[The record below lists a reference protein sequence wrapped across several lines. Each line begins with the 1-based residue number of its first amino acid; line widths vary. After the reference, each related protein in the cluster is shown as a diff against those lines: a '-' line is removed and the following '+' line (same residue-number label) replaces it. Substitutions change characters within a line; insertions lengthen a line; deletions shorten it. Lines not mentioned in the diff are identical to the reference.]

1 MRNVAPSPDTE
12 SQTHMGDDT
21 LKEMACQELVEVIT
35 DYLEGT
41 LPKSD
46 RARFD
51 AHLATCPGCREYVEQ
66 MRGLIRLSG
75 SLTAK
80 SIEPATRDSLLRA
93 FRRWR
98 DSQTNL

>member
-1 MRNVAPSPDTE
+1 MAPSSDTDWQE
-12 SQTHMGDDT
+12 HMGDDT
-21 LKEMACQELVEVIT
+21 VDEMACQELVEVIT

-41 LPKSD
+41 LPQSD

-66 MRGLIRLSG
+66 MRALIRLSG
-75 SLTAK
+75 SLTAR

>member
-1 MRNVAPSPDTE
+1 VARSSDTDWQE
-12 SQTHMGDDT
+12 HMGDST
-21 LKEMACQELVEVIT
+21 LREMACQELVEDIT

-51 AHLATCPGCREYVEQ
+51 AHLATCPGCREYLEQ
-66 MRGLIRLSG
+66 MRALIRLSG
-75 SLTAK
+75 GLTAK

-98 DSQTNL
+98 DSQTSL